1 MEDTWNNIKDSIIGK
16 IGNNV
21 SILDGAII
29 GKKGLLSIGFA
40 DIVGSVISGLFWL
53 YIASQV
59 NPDVFGELIYFI
71 SIAGLAQLVSLI
83 GSSNAL
89 TVYTAKNV
97 KIQSTLFLISILAT
111 AISLATITIF
121 YNRIDAGLLAVGF
134 VLFSLV
140 NSVILGNKLFVKYS
154 KLVLSQKILTLILGL
169 GLYFVFD
176 VYGIIY
182 GLALSYIPHLV
193 IFVKEFSRTKI
204 DFTLLKTRKGFII
217 NNYVMNLTAGLGGI
231 VDKLIIAP
239 VLGFALLGNYS
250 LAAQMLTMMMMF
262 SAVVYKYLL
271 PLDASGESNKKIRQI
286 ALVISIIIATLGVTI
301 LPNVIDWLF
310 PKFID
315 AKDAIQIMSL
325 AVVPG
330 TVSIL
335 YGSKFLGMEKS
346 KIVMIPK
353 LVSLGVV
360 IGGFLYFGPIYGT
373 AGLAWVIVTALT
385 WESIFLFIMNRT
397 LRVS

>member
-1 MEDTWNNIKDSIIGK
+1 MEDTWNNIKDSIIR
-16 IGNNV
+16 
-21 SILDGAII
+21 
-29 GKKGLLSIGFA
+29 KKGLLSIGFA
-40 DIVGSVISGLFWL
+40 DIVGSAISGLFWL

-97 KIQSTLFLISILAT
+97 KIQSTLFLISILA
-111 AISLATITIF
+111 AVISLVIITIF

-134 VLFSLV
+134 IVFSLV
-140 NSVILGNKLFVKYS
+140 NSVILGKKLFVKYA
-154 KLVLSQKILTLILGL
+154 KLILSQKILTLILGL

-204 DFTLLKTRKGFII
+204 DFALLKPRKGFII
-217 NNYVMNLTAGLGGI
+217 NNYVMSLTAGLGGTI
-231 VDKLIIAP
+231 DKLIIAP

-286 ALVISIIIATLGVTI
+286 ALVISIIIAILGVTI

-325 AVVPG
+325 GVVPG
-330 TVSIL
+330 TISIL

-373 AGLAWVIVTALT
+373 VGLAWIIVTISA
-385 WESIFLFIMNRT
+385 WEAIFLFTMDRT
-397 LRVS
+397 LKAS

>member
-1 MEDTWNNIKDSIIGK
+1 MEDTWNNIKDS
-16 IGNNV
+16 
-21 SILDGAII
+21 II

-40 DIVGSVISGLFWL
+40 DIVGSAISGLFWL

-217 NNYVMNLTAGLGGI
+217 NNYVMNLTAGLGGT

-239 VLGFALLGNYS
+239 LLGFALLGNYGLALQVVS
-250 LAAQMLTMMMMF
+250 LLIIPSQIF
-262 SAVVYKYLL
+262 YKYIL
-271 PLDASGESNKKIRQI
+271 PEESKGNIQTKLKLI
-286 ALVISIIIATLGVTI
+286 ALVISIGLAVLGYFLSPWFITSF
-301 LPNVIDWLF
+301 F
-310 PKFID
+310 PKFTEVL
-315 AKDAIQIMSL
+315 DAIQIMSFW
-325 AVVPG
+325 VIPG
-330 TVSIL
+330 TIVIL
-335 YGSKFLGMEKS
+335 YQTTFLAQEKS
-346 KIVMIPK
+346 RFVLIGNIISLSIIVSGMII
-353 LVSLGVV
+353 LGQ
-360 IGGFLYFGPIYGT
+360 YFGMV
-373 AGLAWVIVTALT
+373 GLAITYVLSFSIEAMFCFIV
-385 WESIFLFIMNRT
+385 NRKYMGKT
-397 LRVS
+397 

>member
-1 MEDTWNNIKDSIIGK
+1 MEDTWNTIKDS
-16 IGNNV
+16 
-21 SILDGAII
+21 II

-53 YIASQV
+53 YIASQL
-59 NPDVFGELIYFI
+59 NPEIYGELIYFI
-71 SIAGLAQLVSLI
+71 SIAGLAQMVSLL

-97 KIQSTLFLISILAT
+97 KIQSTLFVISILAA
-111 AISLATITIF
+111 AISLAIITIF
-121 YNRIDAGLLAVGF
+121 LNRIDAGLLAVGF
-134 VLFSLV
+134 VVFSLV
-140 NSVILGNKLFVKYS
+140 NSVILGKKLFVKYS
-154 KLVLSQKILTLILGL
+154 KLVLSQKILTLILGI

-193 IFVKEFSRTKI
+193 IFVKEFSKTKI
-204 DFTLLKTRKGFII
+204 DFALLKPRKGFII
-217 NNYVMNLTAGLGGI
+217 NNYVMSLTAGLGGT

-271 PLDASGESNKKIRQI
+271 PLDASGEPNKKIRQI
-286 ALVISIIIATLGVTI
+286 TIIISIIITVLGVTI
-301 LPNVIDWLF
+301 LPNVIDWIF

-315 AKDAIQIMSL
+315 AKDAIQIMSIGII
-325 AVVPG
+325 PG
-330 TVSIL
+330 TISIL
-335 YGSKFLGMEKS
+335 YSSKFLGMEKS
-346 KIVMIPK
+346 KFVMITK
-353 LVSLGVV
+353 LVSLGIL

-373 AGLAWVIVTALT
+373 IGLAWIIVTIMI
-385 WESIFLFIMNRT
+385 WEAIFLFIMSRSLRT
-397 LRVS
+397 V

>member
-1 MEDTWNNIKDSIIGK
+1 MEDTWNNIKDRIIR
-16 IGNNV
+16 
-21 SILDGAII
+21 
-29 GKKGLLSIGFA
+29 KKGLLSIGFA
-40 DIVGSVISGLFWL
+40 DIVGSAISGLFWL

-71 SIAGLAQLVSLI
+71 SIAGLAQMVSLL

-97 KIQSTLFLISILAT
+97 KIQSTLFLISILAA
-111 AISLATITIF
+111 AISLAIITIF

-134 VLFSLV
+134 VVFSLV
-140 NSVILGNKLFVKYS
+140 NSVILGKKLFVKYS

-204 DFTLLKTRKGFII
+204 DFALLKPRKGFII
-217 NNYVMNLTAGLGGI
+217 NNYVMNLTAGLGGT

-250 LAAQMLTMMMMF
+250 LAAQMLTIMMMF

-286 ALVISIIIATLGVTI
+286 ALVISIIIAILGVTI
-301 LPNVIDWLF
+301 LPNVIDWIF

-325 AVVPG
+325 GVIPG
-330 TVSIL
+330 TISIL
-335 YGSKFLGMEKS
+335 YSSKFLGMEKS
-346 KIVMIPK
+346 KFVMTTK
-353 LVSLGVV
+353 LVSLGVMF
-360 IGGFLYFGPIYGT
+360 GGFLYFGPIYG
-373 AGLAWVIVTALT
+373 AIGLAWIIVAVLT

-397 LRVS
+397 LRAS

>member
-1 MEDTWNNIKDSIIGK
+1 MEDTWNNIKDS
-16 IGNNV
+16 
-21 SILDGAII
+21 II

-40 DIVGSVISGLFWL
+40 DIVGSAISGLFWL

-182 GLALSYIPHLV
+182 GLALSYIPHLI

-217 NNYVMNLTAGLGGI
+217 NNYVMNLTAGLGGT

-239 VLGFALLGNYS
+239 ILGFALLGNYS

-325 AVVPG
+325 GVVPG

-373 AGLAWVIVTALT
+373 VGLAWVIVTALT

-397 LRVS
+397 LRAS

>member
-1 MEDTWNNIKDSIIGK
+1 MKYTWNNIKD
-16 IGNNV
+16 N
-21 SILDGAII
+21 II

-40 DIVGSVISGLFWL
+40 DVVGSVISAFFWL
-53 YIASQV
+53 YIAAQL
-59 NPDVFGELIYFI
+59 NPEIYGEVIYFI
-71 SIAGLAQLVSLI
+71 GIAGTAQLVSLL
-83 GSSNAL
+83 GSSNVL

-97 KIQSTLFLISILAT
+97 KIQSTLFLISILAV
-111 AISLATITIF
+111 AVSLAIITIF
-121 YNRIDAGLLAVGF
+121 FNRLDAGLLAVGF
-134 VLFSLV
+134 VIFSLV
-140 NSVILGNKLFVKYS
+140 NSVILGKKLFVKYS
-154 KLVLSQKILTLILGL
+154 KLVLSQKILTLILGI

-204 DFTLLKTRKGFII
+204 DFTLLKPRKGFII
-217 NNYVMNLTAGLGGI
+217 NNYVMSLTAGLGGT

-271 PLDASGESNKKIRQI
+271 PLDSSGESNKKIRQI
-286 ALVISIIIATLGVTI
+286 ALVISIIITILGVTI

-325 AVVPG
+325 GVVPG
-330 TVSIL
+330 TISIL

-373 AGLAWVIVTALT
+373 VGLAWVIVTALT

-397 LRVS
+397 LKAS

>member
-1 MEDTWNNIKDSIIGK
+1 MEDTWNTIKDS
-16 IGNNV
+16 
-21 SILDGAII
+21 II

-53 YIASQV
+53 YIASQL
-59 NPDVFGELIYFI
+59 NPEIYGELIYFI
-71 SIAGLAQLVSLI
+71 SIAGLAQMVSLF

-97 KIQSTLFLISILAT
+97 KIQSTLFVISILAA
-111 AISLATITIF
+111 AISLAIITIF
-121 YNRIDAGLLAVGF
+121 LNRIDVGLLAVGF
-134 VLFSLV
+134 VVFSLV
-140 NSVILGNKLFVKYS
+140 NSVILGKKLFVKYS
-154 KLVLSQKILTLILGL
+154 KLVLSQKILTLILGI

-204 DFTLLKTRKGFII
+204 DFTLLKPRKGFII
-217 NNYVMNLTAGLGGI
+217 NNYVMSLTAGLGGT

-271 PLDASGESNKKIRQI
+271 PLDASGEPNKKIRQI
-286 ALVISIIIATLGVTI
+286 ALVISIIITILGVTI

-325 AVVPG
+325 GVVPG
-330 TVSIL
+330 TISIL

-373 AGLAWVIVTALT
+373 VGLAWVIVTALT

-397 LRVS
+397 LKAS

>member
-1 MEDTWNNIKDSIIGK
+1 MEDTWNNIKDSIIR
-16 IGNNV
+16 
-21 SILDGAII
+21 
-29 GKKGLLSIGFA
+29 KKGLLSIGFA
-40 DIVGSVISGLFWL
+40 DIVGSAISGLFWL

-97 KIQSTLFLISILAT
+97 KIQSTLFLISLLAT

-204 DFTLLKTRKGFII
+204 DFTLLKTRRGFII
-217 NNYVMNLTAGLGGI
+217 NNYVMNLTAGLGGT

-271 PLDASGESNKKIRQI
+271 PMDASGESNKKIRQI
-286 ALVISIIIATLGVTI
+286 ALVISIIIAILGVTI

-325 AVVPG
+325 GVVPG
-330 TVSIL
+330 TISIL

-353 LVSLGVV
+353 LVSLGIV

-373 AGLAWVIVTALT
+373 VGLAWVIVTALT

-397 LRVS
+397 LRAS

>member
-1 MEDTWNNIKDSIIGK
+1 MEDTWNNIKDSIIR
-16 IGNNV
+16 
-21 SILDGAII
+21 
-29 GKKGLLSIGFA
+29 KKGLLSIGFA
-40 DIVGSVISGLFWL
+40 DIVGSAISGLFWL

-97 KIQSTLFLISILAT
+97 KIQSTLFLISLLAT

-182 GLALSYIPHLV
+182 GLALSYIPHLI

-204 DFTLLKTRKGFII
+204 DFTLLKTRRGFII
-217 NNYVMNLTAGLGGI
+217 NNYVMNLTAGLGGT

-286 ALVISIIIATLGVTI
+286 ALVISIIIAILGVTI

-325 AVVPG
+325 GVVPG
-330 TVSIL
+330 TISIL

-346 KIVMIPK
+346 KIVMITK
-353 LVSLGVV
+353 LVSLGIV

-373 AGLAWVIVTALT
+373 VGLAWIIVTALT

-397 LRVS
+397 LRAS

>member
-1 MEDTWNNIKDSIIGK
+1 MEDTWNTIKDS
-16 IGNNV
+16 
-21 SILDGAII
+21 II

-53 YIASQV
+53 YIASQL
-59 NPDVFGELIYFI
+59 NPEIYGELIYFI
-71 SIAGLAQLVSLI
+71 SIAGLAQMVSLF

-97 KIQSTLFLISILAT
+97 KIQSTLFVISILAA
-111 AISLATITIF
+111 AISLAIITIF
-121 YNRIDAGLLAVGF
+121 LNRIDAGLLAVGF
-134 VLFSLV
+134 VVFSLV
-140 NSVILGNKLFVKYS
+140 NSVILGKKLFVKYS
-154 KLVLSQKILTLILGL
+154 KLVLSQKILTLILGI

-204 DFTLLKTRKGFII
+204 DFTLLKPRKGFII
-217 NNYVMNLTAGLGGI
+217 NNYVMSLTAGLGGT

-271 PLDASGESNKKIRQI
+271 PLDSSGESNKKIRQI
-286 ALVISIIIATLGVTI
+286 ALVISIIITILGVTI

-325 AVVPG
+325 GVVPG
-330 TVSIL
+330 TISIL

-373 AGLAWVIVTALT
+373 VGLAWVIVTALT

-397 LRVS
+397 LKAS

>member
-1 MEDTWNNIKDSIIGK
+1 MKGIWKNFKDNIIGQ
-16 IGNNV
+16 
-21 SILDGAII
+21 
-29 GKKGLLSIGFA
+29 KGLLSIGFA
-40 DIVGSVISGLFWL
+40 DIVGSAIAAFFWL
-53 YIASQV
+53 YIASQL
-59 NPDVFGELIYFI
+59 NPDVYGELIYFI
-71 SIAGLAQLVSLI
+71 SIAGLAQMVSLL

-97 KIQSTLFLISILAT
+97 KIQSTLFLISILAA
-111 AISLATITIF
+111 AISLAIITIF

-217 NNYVMNLTAGLGGI
+217 NNYVMNLTAGLGGT

-239 VLGFALLGNYS
+239 ILGFALLGNYS

-325 AVVPG
+325 GVVPG

-373 AGLAWVIVTALT
+373 VGLAWVIVTALT

-397 LRVS
+397 LRAS

>member
-1 MEDTWNNIKDSIIGK
+1 MEDTWNNIKDSIIR
-16 IGNNV
+16 
-21 SILDGAII
+21 
-29 GKKGLLSIGFA
+29 KKGLLSIGFA
-40 DIVGSVISGLFWL
+40 DIVGSAISGLFWL

-97 KIQSTLFLISILAT
+97 KIQSTLFLISLLAT

-193 IFVKEFSRTKI
+193 IFVKEFSKIKI

-217 NNYVMNLTAGLGGI
+217 NNYVMNLAAGLGGT

-271 PLDASGESNKKIRQI
+271 PMDASGESNKKIRQI
-286 ALVISIIIATLGVTI
+286 ALVISIIIAILGVTI

-325 AVVPG
+325 GVVPG
-330 TVSIL
+330 TISIL

-373 AGLAWVIVTALT
+373 VGLAWVIGTALT

-397 LRVS
+397 LRAS

>member
-1 MEDTWNNIKDSIIGK
+1 MEDTWNNIKDRIIR
-16 IGNNV
+16 
-21 SILDGAII
+21 
-29 GKKGLLSIGFA
+29 KKGLLSIGFA
-40 DIVGSVISGLFWL
+40 DIVGSAISGLFWL

-97 KIQSTLFLISILAT
+97 KIQSTLFLISLLAT

-182 GLALSYIPHLV
+182 GLALSYIPHLI

-217 NNYVMNLTAGLGGI
+217 NNYVMNLTAGLGGT

-286 ALVISIIIATLGVTI
+286 ALVISIIIAILGVTI

-325 AVVPG
+325 GVVPG
-330 TVSIL
+330 TISIL

-353 LVSLGVV
+353 LVSLGIV

-373 AGLAWVIVTALT
+373 VGLAWVIVTALT

-397 LRVS
+397 LRAS

>member
-1 MEDTWNNIKDSIIGK
+1 MKNAWKNFKDNIIGQ
-16 IGNNV
+16 
-21 SILDGAII
+21 
-29 GKKGLLSIGFA
+29 KGLLSIGFA
-40 DIVGSVISGLFWL
+40 DIVGSAIAAFFWL
-53 YIASQV
+53 YIATQL
-59 NPDVFGELIYFI
+59 NPDVYGELIYFI
-71 SIAGLAQLVSLI
+71 SIAGLAQMVSLL

-97 KIQSTLFLISILAT
+97 KIQSTLFLISILAA
-111 AISLATITIF
+111 AISLAIITIF

-140 NSVILGNKLFVKYS
+140 NSVMLGKKLFVKYS

-182 GLALSYIPHLV
+182 GLALSYIPHLI

-204 DFTLLKTRKGFII
+204 DFTLLKTRRGFII
-217 NNYVMNLTAGLGGI
+217 NNYVMNLTAGLGGT

-286 ALVISIIIATLGVTI
+286 ALVISIIIAILGVTI
-301 LPNVIDWLF
+301 LPNVIDWIF

-315 AKDAIQIMSL
+315 AKDAIQIMSIG
-325 AVVPG
+325 VIPG
-330 TVSIL
+330 TISVL
-335 YGSKFLGMEKS
+335 YSSKFLAMEKS
-346 KIVMIPK
+346 KIVMTPK
-353 LVSLGVV
+353 LISLGVV

-373 AGLAWVIVTALT
+373 IGLAWVIVTALIQ
-385 WESIFLFIMNRT
+385 ESIFLFIMNRM
-397 LRVS
+397 LRTS

>member
-1 MEDTWNNIKDSIIGK
+1 MEDTWNNIKDSIIR
-16 IGNNV
+16 
-21 SILDGAII
+21 
-29 GKKGLLSIGFA
+29 KKGLLSIGFA
-40 DIVGSVISGLFWL
+40 DIVGSAISGLFWL

-97 KIQSTLFLISILAT
+97 KIQSTLFLISLLAT

-182 GLALSYIPHLV
+182 GLALSYIPHLI

-204 DFTLLKTRKGFII
+204 DFTLLKTRRGFII
-217 NNYVMNLTAGLGGI
+217 NNYVMNLTAGLGGTI
-231 VDKLIIAP
+231 DKLIIAP

-271 PLDASGESNKKIRQI
+271 PMDASGESNKKIRQI
-286 ALVISIIIATLGVTI
+286 ALVISIIIAILGVTI

-325 AVVPG
+325 GVVPG
-330 TVSIL
+330 TISIL

-346 KIVMIPK
+346 KIVMITK
-353 LVSLGVV
+353 LVSLGIV

-373 AGLAWVIVTALT
+373 VGLAWIIVTALT

-397 LRVS
+397 LRAS

>member
-1 MEDTWNNIKDSIIGK
+1 MEDTWNTIKDSIIGK
-16 IGNNV
+16 
-21 SILDGAII
+21 
-29 GKKGLLSIGFA
+29 KKLLSIGFA
-40 DIVGSVISGLFWL
+40 DIVGSAISGLFWL
-53 YIASQV
+53 YIASQL

-71 SIAGLAQLVSLI
+71 SIAGLAQMVSLL

-97 KIQSTLFLISILAT
+97 KIQSTLFVISILAA
-111 AISLATITIF
+111 AISLAIITIF
-121 YNRIDAGLLAVGF
+121 LNRIDAGLLAVGF
-134 VLFSLV
+134 VVFSLV
-140 NSVILGNKLFVKYS
+140 NSVILGKKLFIKYS
-154 KLVLSQKILTLILGL
+154 KLVLSQKILTLILGI

-204 DFTLLKTRKGFII
+204 DFTLLKPRKGFII
-217 NNYVMNLTAGLGGI
+217 NNYVMSLTAGLGGT

-262 SAVVYKYLL
+262 SAVIYKYLL
-271 PLDASGESNKKIRQI
+271 PFDASGEPNKKIRQI
-286 ALVISIIIATLGVTI
+286 ALVISIIITILGVTI

-325 AVVPG
+325 GVVPG
-330 TVSIL
+330 TISIL

-373 AGLAWVIVTALT
+373 IGLAWVIVTALT

-397 LRVS
+397 LKAS